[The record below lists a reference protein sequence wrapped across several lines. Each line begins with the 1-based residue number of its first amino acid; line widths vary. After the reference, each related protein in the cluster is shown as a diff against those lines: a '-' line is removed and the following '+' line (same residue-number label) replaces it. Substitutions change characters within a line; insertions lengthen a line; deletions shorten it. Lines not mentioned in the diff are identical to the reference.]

1 MGILNKILFW
11 KKDEELDFDNIAEKE
26 SSAEHY
32 PSSQDPLEK
41 PLFPQEDNLSPTR
54 LPTPNRDMELIS
66 SKLDTLKA
74 MLASIEQRLN
84 NIEQAMSSSEKKQR
98 LW

>member
-11 KKDEELDFDNIAEKE
+11 KKDEEFDFDNIAEKE

-41 PLFPQEDNLSPTR
+41 PLFPQENPAQSVFNQELSNKG
-54 LPTPNRDMELIS
+54 TPVLS
-66 SKLDTLKA
+66 SCKKV
-74 MLASIEQRLN
+74 EN
-84 NIEQAMSSSEKKQR
+84 CSSFQKR
-98 LW
+98 